1 MRVFYSPQARLDLND
16 IHEYISTNLQNPTAA
31 KNIISKI
38 TNSAKL
44 LSENAHLGFS
54 IAEKTGRETD
64 IRCLLSGNYGVFY
77 QIISAEILIVRI
89 LDVRTDYMKYI
100 FSDE

>member
-1 MRVFYSPQARLDLND
+1 MRIFYSPQARSDLND

-38 TNSAKL
+38 TKSAEL
-44 LSENAHLGFS
+44 LSDQAQLGFS
-54 IAEKTGRETD
+54 VAEKTGRDTD

-89 LDVRTDYMKYI
+89 LDVRTDYMKYV
-100 FSDE
+100 FADE